1 MSFTFHCLV
10 ISFYKL
16 ATEIMP
22 RRTRKMLFRIGDGG
36 QICWKS
42 DQLNNVNT
50 SKSGKWKQKCAMLIM
65 VVNKVLTDR
74 GGSSDLG
81 QSDKCFAHLAK
92 RLDCYLTHAYTQV
105 RLHGYLTHA
114 RTHARTHTHRGE
126 AWCYLTHTQVK
137 LHRYL
142 TLTHARMHARMHTHT
157 PTHTPTHTHRGEAW
171 WLPDM
176 KTTLSYCAITKQ

>member
-1 MSFTFHCLV
+1 
-10 ISFYKL
+10 
-16 ATEIMP
+16 
-22 RRTRKMLFRIGDGG
+22 MLFRIGDGGG

-50 SKSGKWKQKCAMLIM
+50 SKSGNWKQKCAMLIV

-114 RTHARTHTHRGE
+114 RTHTHTHTEVR
-126 AWCYLTHTQVK
+126 LDVT
-137 LHRYL
+137 
-142 TLTHARMHARMHTHT
+142 
-157 PTHTPTHTHRGEAW
+157 
-171 WLPDM
+171 
-176 KTTLSYCAITKQ
+176 